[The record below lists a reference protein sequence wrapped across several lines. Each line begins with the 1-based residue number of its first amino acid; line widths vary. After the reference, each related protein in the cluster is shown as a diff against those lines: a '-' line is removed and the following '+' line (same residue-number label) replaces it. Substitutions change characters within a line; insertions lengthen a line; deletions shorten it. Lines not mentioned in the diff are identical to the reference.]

1 MSPLNRASCWRE
13 ARREV
18 ASSSGARTGTPSFAR
33 CLPLRGRRTR
43 TGAGGRGGEGGG
55 GRASAL
61 ASGDV
66 RGASRGSGSSEAVA
80 ARARTRRPARSA
92 EGAPG
97 RGEEEDASSGM
108 FERVHP
114 AVDAARRAARR
125 GRGATAALHQHRG
138 GAACAMPR
146 SAPSPGADH
155 FCPPKGGHSTRWGE
169 WVPPTALD
177 SRNRRR
183 NLQLGDARQ
192 SQTGGRPVLAWTRE
206 RFRES
211 RVESGVS
218 KLARGR
224 RYPNTRGRDARVTFA
239 GIMADTPY
247 VSEFRRRTLRLP
259 RARVLDARRRWRNRE
274 SSTAPAPG
282 PSADAQFQRPKVASS
297 THPPPR

>member
-18 ASSSGARTGTPSFAR
+18 ASASGARTGTPSFAR

-43 TGAGGRGGEGGG
+43 TGAGGRGGDGGG

-97 RGEEEDASSGM
+97 RGEEEDASSGI
-108 FERVHP
+108 FERIHP
-114 AVDAARRAARR
+114 AVDAARRPRGAGGGRPPPSTSTEAVRRAPCRGARR
-125 GRGATAALHQHRG
+125 APAQITSARRRGDTRRG
-138 GAACAMPR
+138 GESGCRRLR
-146 SAPSPGADH
+146 STLGIDA
-155 FCPPKGGHSTRWGE
+155 E
-169 WVPPTALD
+169 
-177 SRNRRR
+177 R
-183 NLQLGDARQ
+183 NLQPKDARVC
-192 SQTGGRPVLAWTRE
+192 QTGRPALAWTRE

-224 RYPNTRGRDARVTFA
+224 RYPTTRGRDARVTFA

-247 VSEFRRRTLRLP
+247 VSEFRRRTHRLP

>member
-1 MSPLNRASCWRE
+1 MLARGSQGGRIVVGRADRDAILRALLAAPGSTDADGRRGAGRRGGRGDARPRSRPGTFGE
-13 ARREV
+13 RREV
-18 ASSSGARTGTPSFAR
+18 
-33 CLPLRGRRTR
+33 RGRRRRWRRARGRAPTR
-43 TGAGGRGGEGGG
+43 AERRRRAGSRRGG
-55 GRASAL
+55 GRVVR
-61 ASGDV
+61 DV
-66 RGASRGSGSSEAVA
+66 R
-80 ARARTRRPARSA
+80 ARPPRRR
-92 EGAPG
+92 
-97 RGEEEDASSGM
+97 
-108 FERVHP
+108 
-114 AVDAARRAARR
+114 RRAA
-125 GRGATAALHQHRG
+125 GRAAREGATAALHQHRG

-259 RARVLDARRRWRNRE
+259 RARVLDARRRWRKSRKFD
-274 SSTAPAPG
+274 G
-282 PSADAQFQRPKVASS
+282 PR
-297 THPPPR
+297 TRTLG